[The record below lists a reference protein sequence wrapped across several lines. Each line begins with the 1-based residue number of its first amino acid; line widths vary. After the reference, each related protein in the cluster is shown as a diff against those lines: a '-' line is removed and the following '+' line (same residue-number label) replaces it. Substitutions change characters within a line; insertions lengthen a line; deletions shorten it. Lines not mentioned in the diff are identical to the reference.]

1 MDIFAFLLQ
10 SSISGIPM
18 LDQMIQTLINYA
30 PKVIA
35 ALLLLLAAWIVAGLV
50 KYLAKRG
57 LQALKVDEKLNTAGG
72 SAGSQMVG
80 TLSDVIYWIVFLCF
94 IPAILGV
101 LGLEGI
107 LAPIQGMLNNILGFL
122 PNILGAALIFILGL
136 LVANIVRQ
144 LLTGFLTN
152 IGLNRLAERF
162 NLASFGENGLS
173 GLVGTIVYA
182 IILIAV
188 LSASLS
194 ALKIEAISA
203 PVENIVG
210 TVLGAIP
217 NIFGAVILLVIAS
230 MVAKVIAGLVKDILT
245 GVGFNKVPKAIGLSS
260 LPTEGDKTASAYVG
274 NLTYLAIIFFAAIEA
289 SKLLHFELLANI
301 IAQVT
306 EFGGKVLTGVIIF
319 AIGMYAAQIVTKL
332 IVDSGVANAGKLAMV
347 AKIAILFFTGA
358 MALNRMGVAD
368 SIVST
373 AFTLLLGAVAV
384 ATAIAFGIGGKDFA
398 AKTLNKVSDSFENK
412 ETNNL

>member
-1 MDIFAFLLQ
+1 MSILLYQ
-10 SSISGIPM
+10 SGLTGITP
-18 LDQMIQTLINYA
+18 LDQLIQTLINYT
-30 PKVIA
+30 PKVLG
-35 ALLLLLAAWIVAGLV
+35 ALLLLIAAWIVASLV
-50 KYLAKRG
+50 KAIAKRG
-57 LQALKVDEKLNTAGG
+57 LKTLKIDEKLN
-72 SAGSQMVG
+72 SASSGTGSQMVS

-101 LGLEGI
+101 LGIDGI

-122 PNILGAALIFILGL
+122 PNILGAALIFVLGL

-152 IGLNRLAERF
+152 VGLNRLADRF
-162 NLASFGENGLS
+162 NLTSFGENGLS
-173 GLVGTIVYA
+173 GLIGTIVYSV
-182 IILIAV
+182 ILIAV

-194 ALKIEAISA
+194 ALKIETIST
-203 PVENIVG
+203 PVENIVS

-230 MVAKVIAGLVKDILT
+230 MVAKIISGLVKDILS
-245 GVGFNKVPKAIGLSS
+245 GAGFNKVPRAIGLSN
-260 LPTEGDKTASAYVG
+260 LATEGDKTASSYVG
-274 NLTYLAIIFFAAIEA
+274 NLTYLAIILFAAIEA
-289 SKLLHFELLANI
+289 SKLLRFELLANI

-306 EFGGKVLTGVIIF
+306 EFGGKVLVGVIIF

-332 IVDSGVANAGKLAMV
+332 IIDSGVANASKLATL
-347 AKIAILFFTGA
+347 AKVAILFFTGA

-368 SIVST
+368 NIVST

-384 ATAIAFGIGGKDFA
+384 AAAIAFGIGGKDFA
-398 AKTLNKVSDSFENK
+398 AKTLNKMSDSFEK
-412 ETNNL
+412 